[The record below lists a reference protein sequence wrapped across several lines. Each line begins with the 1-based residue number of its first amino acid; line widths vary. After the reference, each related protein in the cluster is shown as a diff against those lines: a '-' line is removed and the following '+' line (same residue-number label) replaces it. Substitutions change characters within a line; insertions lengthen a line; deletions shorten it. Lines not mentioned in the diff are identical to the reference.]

1 MPNLS
6 NPNSSGNGNSREEGT
21 SDPTWIAATIERLR
35 AEHDATSSQ
44 AAKAILLH
52 EIGLLEESAGD
63 EAGAARDQLQAVNAD
78 STFRE
83 PLERLITIIERRKSF
98 KNLGRLL
105 DRLLKI
111 SERPGERARA
121 LLDNAAFFHDHGE
134 DLDAARQALQEATEL
149 TPEDPS
155 LWLALEYVA
164 WALDDID
171 LAAEALDHR
180 ARLEEDPHWRG
191 LLLLDLAALH
201 RKRGEDAEAVG
212 SIEQAIELKGPAT
225 FRALLELERCA
236 RAVERPEL
244 AARALEAQATLIL
257 SAMESPEAG
266 VALGIPEHRRTP
278 THAADAWLRAAE
290 ALRQRGD
297 TSQAH
302 ELLGRALERLP
313 EEPSLLHAR
322 MLTAESLG
330 NTDQAAE
337 LARLELN
344 AGVNGGVAASLWLRV
359 AEAAASQGDG
369 ANALEAVNA
378 ALGHDAGSIPARVL
392 QLDLLIGGANPAALA
407 SALEAAAA
415 ELPTDE
421 AKARYFLAAAD
432 AWARLASDSQGAK
445 AALSQAGMFG
455 ASPGVV
461 ARVARMLAA
470 ITQDGGWYEE
480 ATRRLLAAGAEPA
493 EQASLWFE
501 LGRLRLLRGDLTGAR
516 DAFGSLTNAPG
527 GSWLGPALG
536 AFVLPL
542 APPADAEGS
551 PTPIDTS
558 SALGQLTSSETDADA
573 RRAMQLVAAIRA
585 RLAGDTNQA
594 SELLEALQEQNP
606 SDCLVATALSS
617 LRRDAQDFAGARDAL
632 ATCASTTDDPQLAA
646 MLNLECGLLAWQQ
659 ANRETA
665 LDDFTR
671 SVELEAGAAGTLLAW
686 ALRAATP
693 DDPDARRRA
702 LEASAEAHA
711 DAPDALAALAL
722 ERWGVELSGSG
733 DPEEGRA
740 ALAAIDPGVADEL
753 LHAATLARA
762 LADDEAA
769 RESLARLGDEAAVLA
784 AASAYQRALE
794 LGSSAEYLE
803 ELAQRWAAT
812 HNDLRGASSQQLDPN
827 LEWLAQTVAA
837 GNLEHEVEARRQIAR
852 GLSGDARAA
861 LDASAGLLEL
871 LSGNARTPLLES
883 RSAAARLTNL
893 ELAPPGSAPRRRARA
908 LSGVDDSLGEDAST
922 LALALAGWNQVAAG
936 ELEAAEDS
944 FRAVTEALPTEILGW
959 EGLRATAELT
969 GDRNLMAEAC
979 AALGD
984 AVADTAL
991 GAELWERSAFILLD
1005 ELGDAERGELALA
1018 RTVERDI
1025 SRDEAF
1031 DRLFRIVRARKDGP
1045 TLLELIEKRLE
1056 VAEDPEE
1063 IAKLFWERARVMRK
1077 AGDLEG
1083 ALTALENVTMLEA
1096 EHVGALAL
1104 MGEIALSTR
1113 RFDEA
1118 AEYLGRLA
1126 ELDEAPAKQRLM
1138 SGVAAVDIYENK
1150 LNDVEKALSVLSAL
1164 YKAGLSTMP
1173 VRERL
1178 ARAAGKVG
1186 AWEQATEVLEQLMQ
1200 ERESSEGRVEAARLA
1215 MAIHRDRRG
1224 KPEDASFAV
1233 EKLLAEAPQDGEALD
1248 LLLSGLLPE
1257 QLQVRLV
1264 PRARMTLV
1272 ESVQLN
1278 PTDIEVVNRLARVA
1292 EVMGDAPMRQA
1303 ALGALTS
1310 LGAGTPE
1317 LDAELNSLDQR
1328 VARTPQMAIEPE
1340 AFPELFDPNDR
1351 GPIVDLMA
1359 TLAPVF
1365 VDAIGPSLAA
1375 FGVGKRD
1382 RVDPRAGL
1390 PQRNELAAWTGA
1402 LGIGD
1407 FDLYVGGP
1415 DPQGIFAVPG
1425 ERPAIVLGNQVS
1437 APFDP
1442 ARRAL
1447 AAREI
1452 FALRRGST
1460 LLRHRDPSDIAALV
1474 VAACRVGGV
1483 QVQSPAYAMLGE
1495 FERQLGKAMPRRLRK
1510 VLPSLAAAFAQSGQ
1524 DPASWVE
1531 AASGTLDRMAAIA
1544 AGDVSQVSTLIENG
1558 ARGVPPQTQLGQRRL
1573 HNLLGFVL
1581 SPAYLDLRARLG
1593 MGVR

>member
-1 MPNLS
+1 
-6 NPNSSGNGNSREEGT
+6 
-21 SDPTWIAATIERLR
+21 
-35 AEHDATSSQ
+35 
-44 AAKAILLH
+44 
-52 EIGLLEESAGD
+52 
-63 EAGAARDQLQAVNAD
+63 
-78 STFRE
+78 
-83 PLERLITIIERRKSF
+83 
-98 KNLGRLL
+98 
-105 DRLLKI
+105 
-111 SERPGERARA
+111 
-121 LLDNAAFFHDHGE
+121 
-134 DLDAARQALQEATEL
+134 
-149 TPEDPS
+149 
-155 LWLALEYVA
+155 
-164 WALDDID
+164 
-171 LAAEALDHR
+171 
-180 ARLEEDPHWRG
+180 
-191 LLLLDLAALH
+191 
-201 RKRGEDAEAVG
+201 
-212 SIEQAIELKGPAT
+212 
-225 FRALLELERCA
+225 
-236 RAVERPEL
+236 
-244 AARALEAQATLIL
+244 
-257 SAMESPEAG
+257 
-266 VALGIPEHRRTP
+266 
-278 THAADAWLRAAE
+278 
-290 ALRQRGD
+290 
-297 TSQAH
+297 
-302 ELLGRALERLP
+302 
-313 EEPSLLHAR
+313 
-322 MLTAESLG
+322 
-330 NTDQAAE
+330 
-337 LARLELN
+337 
-344 AGVNGGVAASLWLRV
+344 
-359 AEAAASQGDG
+359 
-369 ANALEAVNA
+369 
-378 ALGHDAGSIPARVL
+378 
-392 QLDLLIGGANPAALA
+392 
-407 SALEAAAA
+407 
-415 ELPTDE
+415 
-421 AKARYFLAAAD
+421 
-432 AWARLASDSQGAK
+432 
-445 AALSQAGMFG
+445 
-455 ASPGVV
+455 
-461 ARVARMLAA
+461 
-470 ITQDGGWYEE
+470 
-480 ATRRLLAAGAEPA
+480 
-493 EQASLWFE
+493 
-501 LGRLRLLRGDLTGAR
+501 
-516 DAFGSLTNAPG
+516 
-527 GSWLGPALG
+527 
-536 AFVLPL
+536 
-542 APPADAEGS
+542 
-551 PTPIDTS
+551 
-558 SALGQLTSSETDADA
+558 
-573 RRAMQLVAAIRA
+573 
-585 RLAGDTNQA
+585 
-594 SELLEALQEQNP
+594 
-606 SDCLVATALSS
+606 
-617 LRRDAQDFAGARDAL
+617 
-632 ATCASTTDDPQLAA
+632 
-646 MLNLECGLLAWQQ
+646 
-659 ANRETA
+659 
-665 LDDFTR
+665 
-671 SVELEAGAAGTLLAW
+671 
-686 ALRAATP
+686 TP

-769 RESLARLGDEAAVLA
+769 LESLARLGDEAAVLA

-893 ELAPPGSAPRRRARA
+893 ELAPPGSDPRRRARA
-908 LSGVDDSLGEDAST
+908 LSGVADSLGEDAST

-1278 PTDIEVVNRLARVA
+1278 PTDIE
-1292 EVMGDAPMRQA
+1292 
-1303 ALGALTS
+1303 
-1310 LGAGTPE
+1310 
-1317 LDAELNSLDQR
+1317 
-1328 VARTPQMAIEPE
+1328 
-1340 AFPELFDPNDR
+1340 
-1351 GPIVDLMA
+1351 
-1359 TLAPVF
+1359 
-1365 VDAIGPSLAA
+1365 
-1375 FGVGKRD
+1375 
-1382 RVDPRAGL
+1382 
-1390 PQRNELAAWTGA
+1390 
-1402 LGIGD
+1402 
-1407 FDLYVGGP
+1407 
-1415 DPQGIFAVPG
+1415 
-1425 ERPAIVLGNQVS
+1425 
-1437 APFDP
+1437 
-1442 ARRAL
+1442 
-1447 AAREI
+1447 
-1452 FALRRGST
+1452 
-1460 LLRHRDPSDIAALV
+1460 
-1474 VAACRVGGV
+1474 
-1483 QVQSPAYAMLGE
+1483 
-1495 FERQLGKAMPRRLRK
+1495 
-1510 VLPSLAAAFAQSGQ
+1510 
-1524 DPASWVE
+1524 
-1531 AASGTLDRMAAIA
+1531 
-1544 AGDVSQVSTLIENG
+1544 
-1558 ARGVPPQTQLGQRRL
+1558 
-1573 HNLLGFVL
+1573 
-1581 SPAYLDLRARLG
+1581 
-1593 MGVR
+1593 